1 MYFLIKDIL
10 LFYRD
15 NLIACKTCERT
26 FAEDRIGYHE
36 KICVKVVNM
45 KRKKFDA
52 MTFRIKGTELEP
64 FAKKGLT
71 KKQEVSIFFIFIDL
85 LFYIL
90 LRWFLS
96 NSKILLTFELFDSQY
111 KYKRNKISIL

>member
-15 NLIACKTCERT
+15 NLVVCKTCERT
-26 FAEDRIGYHE
+26 FAKDRIDYHE

-64 FAKKGLT
+64 FAKKGF
-71 KKQEVSIFFIFIDL
+71 KKQEVSIFFIYRFI
-85 LFYIL
+85 IL
-90 LRWFLS
+90 YLASMVSFKFKNFVDIQL
-96 NSKILLTFELFDSQY
+96 I
-111 KYKRNKISIL
+111 

>member
-1 MYFLIKDIL
+1 MVS
-10 LFYRD
+10 
-15 NLIACKTCERT
+15 CKTCGRT

-71 KKQEVSIFFIFIDL
+71 KKQEVRIVSLLVDL
-85 LFYIL
+85 FCRLATVP
-90 LRWFLS
+90 S
-96 NSKILLTFELFDSQY
+96 NSKFC
-111 KYKRNKISIL
+111 